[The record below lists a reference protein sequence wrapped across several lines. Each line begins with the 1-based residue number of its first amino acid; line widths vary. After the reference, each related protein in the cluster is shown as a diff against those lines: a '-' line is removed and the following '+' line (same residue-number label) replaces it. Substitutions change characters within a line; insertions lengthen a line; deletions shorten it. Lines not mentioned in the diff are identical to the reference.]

1 MFKTLV
7 TFSLLTLL
15 TSSFNNAY
23 ALSLVNT
30 RHLLTKTGFAPSF
43 DEIEPFLA
51 LTKAEAI
58 DHIFTRQVNQIAPAL
73 PTIFSVPYLSS
84 PLAIKLMTQDQKKAY
99 RKERRQQTQL
109 LQAWWIDKMLTTSN
123 PVTENLTLFWHN
135 HFATSLQ
142 KVKHPAL
149 MAVQNQTLR
158 KHAKGNFKTFLHAMI
173 KDPALLLYLDNN
185 RNRNNKPNENLA
197 RELMELFT
205 LGEGHYTEADVKNG
219 ALALSGYGFKHK
231 RGTFVFN
238 TRQHNNTVKN
248 ILGYTGN
255 WNGDDFIDILLKQ
268 KQTARFI
275 IRKLWAHYITTPIP
289 LATLTRLTDGFY
301 QNYEITPLL
310 QNILQQPDFWHKDN
324 QGTQLKSPVQLVIGF
339 YRQFNLKPN
348 KAVQLSKSTQKMGQ
362 RLFYPPNVKG
372 WPTGNN
378 WINSTTLLARQN
390 FITQVTRGMKL
401 KNAIRHYDKNPADW
415 IDLIVSHSL
424 HKENTKTNDHWQTV
438 KNTLGDL
445 NYQLQ

>member
-1 MFKTLV
+1 MLKTLV

-73 PTIFSVPYLSS
+73 PTLFSVPYLSS

-142 KVKHPAL
+142 KVKRPAL

-289 LATLTRLTDGFY
+289 LATLARLTDGFY
-301 QNYEITPLL
+301 PNYEITPLL

-415 IDLIVSHSL
+415 VDLIVSHSL
-424 HKENTKTNDHWQTV
+424 HEENTKTNDHWQTV